1 MRYCKPI
8 TPFSIALSG
17 ILCCVIVPG
26 ASGQSSLDD
35 ELKKLYDRY
44 GRDSVVRKVMR
55 DNPTPAAAAQA
66 HKVPEDAFASEEAN
80 EPPAGFRLFKEQPFP
95 ILIRRSY
102 SDVTAGED
110 PSIADAKESLREVEG
125 AQFSYSYDYQ
135 TNSSQWSAVGALIA
149 PIKLYQSNQPASQ
162 NGLSLEQLNFVPSVS
177 LNRVTNDKD
186 ESKEV
191 DEVTFRA
198 GLFGTWLGIAGP
210 LRLVMLSG
218 YASYATD
225 STFDNGIVA
234 GEFDLEPIT
243 NIPGNRTFYRVG
255 ENGSGKV
262 GRSGS
267 LIEFHWRAHLHTQ
280 FGDHVGNGPVGLSS
294 DTDEFFRIGPAV
306 ELQLD
311 PFLLQRLRA
320 SIDYSYLAGV
330 SGSPST
336 SHDFKAQL
344 SLILDR
350 NLDTQHWSLSASYED
365 GETPL
370 VQERVHTFL
379 LSLGVKY

>member
-1 MRYCKPI
+1 M
-8 TPFSIALSG
+8 PFSIALSAIICWV
-17 ILCCVIVPG
+17 ILPG
-26 ASGQSSLDD
+26 ASGQSSLDA
-35 ELKKLYDRY
+35 ELKKLYDKY

-55 DNPTPAAAAQA
+55 DNPTPAAAAAQA
-66 HKVPEDAFASEEAN
+66 QKVPEDAFVSEEAN

-149 PIKLYQSNQPASQ
+149 PIKVYESNQAASQ
-162 NGLSLEQLNFVPSVS
+162 SGLSLEQLNFVPSVS

-198 GLFGTWLGIAGP
+198 GLFSTWLGIAGP
-210 LRLVMLSG
+210 LRYIMLSG

-225 STFDNGIVA
+225 STFGNGIVA

-243 NIPGNRTFYRVG
+243 KIPGNRTFYRVG
-255 ENGSGKV
+255 ENGSGKP

-267 LIEFHWRAHLHTQ
+267 LIEFHWRAHLHTE
-280 FGDHVGNGPVGLSS
+280 FGDHVGNGPVGSSS
-294 DTDEFFRIGPAV
+294 DTDEFFRIGPVV

-320 SIDYSYLAGV
+320 SIDYGYLAGV
-330 SGSPST
+330 SGSPSA
-336 SHDFKAQL
+336 SHNFKAQL

-350 NLDTQHWSLSASYED
+350 NPDTQHWSLGASYQD

-370 VQERVHTFL
+370 VQERIHTFL